1 MMVIIPISVAVMAV
15 TLVVLAVCLIPTLL
29 EMRKTAVATREF
41 LATAE
46 SELKPVIRE
55 LRETLADIKLLTQGA
70 ADKVEDVQIFMEAV
84 GDTGRNLRTINTVV
98 SAAAGLLGSSS
109 VWLTGAKV
117 AGRFILDRIS
127 RKGGKSHGE

>member
-1 MMVIIPISVAVMAV
+1 MMVIIPIAVAVMAV
-15 TLVVLAVCLIPTLL
+15 TLVVLAACLIPTLL

-41 LATAE
+41 LSMAE
-46 SELKPVIRE
+46 SELKPVVRD

-84 GDTGRNLRTINTVV
+84 GDTGRNLRTINTVMGTV
-98 SAAAGLLGSSS
+98 AGLFGSSS
-109 VWLTGAKV
+109 VWLTGARV
-117 AGRFILDRIS
+117 AGRFILERIS